1 MKFTENKINAI
12 IEAYNQHL
20 AVEFYYD
27 NDYTKYRVEPSMFSI
42 LRKDNNYTYT
52 KIISYNIVQIIKG
65 NMNGKPAL
73 TVCCNSG
80 GIDAGEIYFT
90 FTTKQK

>member
-1 MKFTENKINAI
+1 MKFTEKKIDAI
-12 IEAYNQHL
+12 GEAYRQNL

-42 LRKDNNYTYT
+42 LRKDNYTYT
-52 KIISYNIVQIIKG
+52 KILSYNIVEIIKG
-65 NMNGKPAL
+65 HINGKTAL
-73 TVCCNSG
+73 SLCCNSG

>member
-27 NDYTKYRVEPSMFSI
+27 NDYTRYRIEPSMFSI
-42 LRKDNNYTYT
+42 LRKDNYTYT
-52 KIISYNIVQIIKG
+52 KILSYNIVEIIKSHI
-65 NMNGKPAL
+65 NDKTAL
-73 TVCCNSG
+73 SLCCNSG